1 MDPRLLQQKRSAYQ
15 SRTVRLDQ
23 SIFQRIGL
31 IKSRVHLKI
40 ADYYISCVP
49 YDLSLET
56 CRAIAVLGPREI
68 AFFGE
73 YREGTHNLH
82 LSFDSP
88 LFGREISL
96 FAKVRLAGIR
106 QPNPE
111 SSVCLIDLSL
121 VTVPNDL
128 AEILVTLIE
137 ELDAARSAY
146 DEATARNRPVPLDTV
161 YPAWPYRT
169 VAIERDGESLSRCAR
184 IVDLAPHRMRVF
196 VDAPGPHPEAGTSVE
211 ITSQDDDGDL
221 YLRASV
227 VESAPSEEVPGCIF
241 LDCALEFSPTYVDR
255 IRAAMP
261 AQEALRPAESAQR
274 G

>member
-82 LSFDSP
+82 LKKEKKKEKKKQKKEQ
-88 LFGREISL
+88 R
-96 FAKVRLAGIR
+96 KKKK
-106 QPNPE
+106 
-111 SSVCLIDLSL
+111 
-121 VTVPNDL
+121 
-128 AEILVTLIE
+128 
-137 ELDAARSAY
+137 
-146 DEATARNRPVPLDTV
+146 
-161 YPAWPYRT
+161 
-169 VAIERDGESLSRCAR
+169 R
-184 IVDLAPHRMRVF
+184 IKKR
-196 VDAPGPHPEAGTSVE
+196 
-211 ITSQDDDGDL
+211 
-221 YLRASV
+221 
-227 VESAPSEEVPGCIF
+227 
-241 LDCALEFSPTYVDR
+241 
-255 IRAAMP
+255 
-261 AQEALRPAESAQR
+261 
-274 G
+274 